1 MAITVNTNVASLIAQ
16 KSLNNATTKMNTA
29 MERLSTG
36 LRINSSKD
44 DAAGSAVSTK
54 LEYKVS
60 SLNVAGD
67 NAQMGS
73 SLLDTEEGTLD
84 VIQSNMT
91 RIRDLTEQAANGT
104 YGTDAMTA
112 IKSEIAGRLSE
123 VTRIASTTEFNGK
136 KLLDGSMDAGINLQV
151 GITSGDDSVINL
163 QGSLFAS
170 TTAESLLGDYV
181 LQANGAEIA
190 GDASDGIEPMP
201 AFDNG
206 AGGKRFAKSTECT
219 GNVVAFQHEGKIHL
233 KIGNDYFEA
242 NETRTDAD
250 GVKYRIATRRIT
262 DETELEKIKD
272 TFYDDSDAG
281 ITNATRTN
289 LSGKVSFV
297 ADDGTTKSYNAV
309 DNLDLIF
316 TNDITARGLLDN
328 IDKALANVIDRKTE
342 IGAAQQRIASA
353 MEVTNVMSTNFTS
366 SNSLIKDADIA
377 EESSTYIKYQI
388 LQQTASSL
396 LATANQNPSI
406 AMSLV

>member
-170 TTAESLLGDYV
+170 TTAESLLGDYTIKG
-181 LQANGAEIA
+181 NG
-190 GDASDGIEPMP
+190 DG
-201 AFDNG
+201 NLV
-206 AGGKRFAKSTECT
+206 AKDDTPTS
-219 GNVVAFQHEGKIHL
+219 NVVTYTGATAGFDIAR
-233 KIGNDYFEA
+233 IGNDYYKNENGKLTALTGDDLTKAKADYKTALENGDELTNSKEEFYFEA
-242 NETRTDAD
+242 TVKDAD
-250 GVKYRIATRRIT
+250 GNDVQSK
-262 DETELEKIKD
+262 
-272 TFYDDSDAG
+272 
-281 ITNATRTN
+281 
-289 LSGKVSFV
+289 
-297 ADDGTTKSYNAV
+297 NAV
-309 DNLDLIF
+309 DNLDEIF
-316 TNDITARGLLDN
+316 RNDATAQAFLDN
-328 IDKALANVIDRKTE
+328 IDKALADVIDRKTE

-366 SNSLIKDADIA
+366 ANSLIKDADIA
-377 EESSTYIKYQI
+377 EESSSYIKNQI

>member
-1 MAITVNTNVASLIAQ
+1 MSITVNTNVASLIAQ
-16 KSLNNATTKMNTA
+16 KSLNNATIKMNTA

-84 VIQSNMT
+84 VIQSNMQ

-112 IKSEIAGRLSE
+112 IKSEIAGRLAE
-123 VTRIASTTEFNGK
+123 VTRIAGTTEFNGK
-136 KLLDGSMDAGINLQV
+136 KLLDGSMDNGINLQV

-170 TTAESLLGDYV
+170 ASAEDLLGDY
-181 LQANGAEIA
+181 EI
-190 GDASDGIEPMP
+190 
-201 AFDNG
+201 
-206 AGGKRFAKSTECT
+206 T
-219 GNVVAFQHEGKIHL
+219 GNGEGNVQKFAGKTDGPYDGKNL
-233 KIGNDYFEA
+233 ARIGNDYYLVDDTRKLTAITAENDVKAAKASYEEA
-242 NETRTDAD
+242 KKGKA
-250 GVKYRIATRRIT
+250 V
-262 DETELEKIKD
+262 
-272 TFYDDSDAG
+272 
-281 ITNATRTN
+281 TNAT
-289 LSGKVSFV
+289 
-297 ADDGTTKSYNAV
+297 TTEKFHFEKTAGDKSAV
-309 DNLDLIF
+309 GNLDEIF
-316 TNDITARGLLDN
+316 RNDVTARAFLSN
-328 IDKALANVIDRKTE
+328 IDDALVDVTGRKTE
-342 IGAAQQRIASA
+342 IGAAQQRISSA
-353 MEVTNVMSTNFTS
+353 MEVTNVMSTNLTS
-366 SNSLIKDADIA
+366 ANSLIKDADIA
-377 EESSTYIKYQI
+377 EESSNYIKNQI

-406 AMSLV
+406 ALSLI

>member
-1 MAITVNTNVASLIAQ
+1 MAITINTNVASLTAQ

-60 SLNVAGD
+60 SLAVAED

-136 KLLDGSMDAGINLQV
+136 KLLDGSMDNGINLQV
-151 GITSGDDSVINL
+151 GITSGDEAVINL
-163 QGSLFAS
+163 QGSLFAEA
-170 TTAESLLGDYV
+170 TAESLLGDYS
-181 LQANGAEIA
+181 IK
-190 GDASDGIEPMP
+190 GD
-201 AFDNG
+201 
-206 AGGKRFAKSTECT
+206 GK
-219 GNVVAFQHEGKIHL
+219 GNVVTYNDGTNDVAR
-233 KIGNDYFEA
+233 IGNDYYKNENGKLTALTGGDLTTAKEAYKDETIDKTNSDAEFYFEA
-242 NETRTDAD
+242 TVQDAEGND
-250 GVKYRIATRRIT
+250 VQSK
-262 DETELEKIKD
+262 
-272 TFYDDSDAG
+272 
-281 ITNATRTN
+281 
-289 LSGKVSFV
+289 
-297 ADDGTTKSYNAV
+297 NAV
-309 DNLDLIF
+309 DNLDAIF
-316 TNDITARGLLDN
+316 TNDVTARAFLDN
-328 IDKALANVIDRKTE
+328 IDKSLNDVTARKTE
-342 IGAAQQRIASA
+342 IGAAQQRVSSA
-353 MEVTNVMSTNFTS
+353 MEVTNVMSTNLTAA
-366 SNSLIKDADIA
+366 NSLIKDADIA
-377 EESSTYIKYQI
+377 EESSNYIKNQI

-406 AMSLV
+406 ALSLI

>member
-1 MAITVNTNVASLIAQ
+1 MAITINTNLASLTAQ

-60 SLNVAGD
+60 SLAVAGD

-104 YGTDAMTA
+104 YGEDAMTA

-123 VTRIASTTEFNGK
+123 VTRIAGTTEFNGK
-136 KLLDGSMDAGINLQV
+136 KLLDGSTDNGINLQV

-163 QGSLFAS
+163 QGSLFTSATS
-170 TTAESLLGDYV
+170 EDLLGDYTIKG
-181 LQANGAEIA
+181 NGDGAT
-190 GDASDGIEPMP
+190 SDK
-201 AFDNG
+201 AT
-206 AGGKRFAKSTECT
+206 A
-219 GNVVAFQHEGKIHL
+219 NVVTFEGKTVAGTGADKL
-233 KIGNDYFEA
+233 ARIGNDYYT
-242 NETRTDAD
+242 NTDGKLVA
-250 GVKYRIATRRIT
+250 IT
-262 DETELEKIKD
+262 DKGELEKAKADYETAKKD
-272 TFYDDSDAG
+272 GKLKNSNTEFHFEAAG
-281 ITNATRTN
+281 G
-289 LSGKVSFV
+289 SK
-297 ADDGTTKSYNAV
+297 NAV
-309 DNLDLIF
+309 KNLDAIF
-316 TNDITARGLLDN
+316 TNDVTARAFLSN
-328 IDKALANVIDRKTE
+328 IDNALEDVAARKTE
-342 IGAAQQRIASA
+342 IGAAQQRISSA
-353 MEVTNVMSTNFTS
+353 MEVTNVMSTNLTAA
-366 SNSLIKDADIA
+366 NSLIKDADIA
-377 EESSTYIKYQI
+377 EESSIYIKNQI

-406 AMSLV
+406 AMSLI

>member
-84 VIQSNMT
+84 VIQSNMQ

-112 IKSEIAGRLSE
+112 IKSEIEGRLAE
-123 VTRIASTTEFNGK
+123 VTRIAGTTEFNGK
-136 KLLDGSMDAGINLQV
+136 KLLDGSMDNGINLQV

-163 QGSLFAS
+163 QGSLFQAS
-170 TTAESLLGDYV
+170 DAESLLGTYSI
-181 LQANGAEIA
+181 QGNG
-190 GDASDGIEPMP
+190 DGAIGPSQ
-201 AFDNG
+201 N
-206 AGGKRFAKSTECT
+206 KSVKEAT
-219 GNVVAFQHEGKIHL
+219 GNVVLFLGADNETYA
-233 KIGNDYFEA
+233 KIGNDYFHSTGTPEI
-242 NETRTDAD
+242 D
-250 GVKYRIATRRIT
+250 GVTYRGLETVSAEKAKEL
-262 DETELEKIKD
+262 DERFHDE
-272 TFYDDSDAG
+272 
-281 ITNATRTN
+281 NATNINRTN
-289 LSGKVSFV
+289 TGAKVIFGNKPV
-297 ADDGTTKSYNAV
+297 GAV
-309 DNLDLIF
+309 DYTYKTMDNLDAVF
-316 TNDITARGLLDN
+316 TNDTTARAFLDN
-328 IDKALANVIDRKTE
+328 IDKALTDVTDRKTA

-366 SNSLIKDADIA
+366 ANSLIKDADIA
-377 EESSTYIKYQI
+377 EESSNYIKNQI

-406 AMSLV
+406 ALSLI

>member
-16 KSLNNATTKMNTA
+16 KSLNNATSKMNTA

-170 TTAESLLGDYV
+170 TTAESLLGDYTIKGNGDGNAIGKGENPT
-181 LQANGAEIA
+181 ANVITFN
-190 GDASDGIEPMP
+190 GDAN
-201 AFDNG
+201 A
-206 AGGKRFAKSTECT
+206 R
-219 GNVVAFQHEGKIHL
+219 
-233 KIGNDYFEA
+233 IGNDYYKVDG
-242 NETRTDAD
+242 DAEN
-250 GVKYRIATRRIT
+250 GNKKLVLLTG
-262 DETELEKIKD
+262 TELKTAQDKYKEELAKD
-272 TFYDDSDAG
+272 TPDIKNSNEKFSFQNDS
-281 ITNATRTN
+281 
-289 LSGKVSFV
+289 V
-297 ADDGTTKSYNAV
+297 ADAKMKNNAV
-309 DNLDLIF
+309 SNLDEIF
-316 TNDITARGLLDN
+316 RNDATAQAFLDN
-328 IDKALANVIDRKTE
+328 IDVALADVIDRKTA

-366 SNSLIKDADIA
+366 ANSLIKDADIA
-377 EESSTYIKYQI
+377 EESSSYIKNQI